1 MARGINRGRQRKEER
16 RQNAIRIAEDR
27 AKRTPEQQ
35 LSLLDQRLGKGEGA
49 QKERKKLNTELQSNQ
64 PKKKTSKR
72 TK

>member
-1 MARGINRGRQRKEER
+1 MKKENKMARGINRGRQRKEER

-49 QKERKKLNTELQSNQ
+49 QKELQSNQ